1 MIVANR
7 GTVEGK
13 GTRWETYQSTGKNI
27 QAYLLTSNSHVESIQ
42 RMSNVLKLR
51 VANVT
56 QDLEQFWGVFEAGA
70 PLC

>member
-42 RMSNVLKLR
+42 RMSNVLKLKESP
-51 VANVT
+51 T
-56 QDLEQFWGVFEAGA
+56 
-70 PLC
+70 